1 MADYSDRTKEEITIT
16 GITVY
21 YNMIS
26 RVNNPF
32 QLGGA
37 LFAKTGPLD
46 ANAADVRMQNVSAQ
60 KIDAQA
66 NAAAD
71 QPASNDAAVVR

>member
-46 ANAADVRMQNVSAQ
+46 ANAADVQMQNVSAQ
-60 KIDAQA
+60 KLDA
-66 NAAAD
+66 NANVKAD
-71 QPASNDAAVVR
+71 QPTPSDAAVIR